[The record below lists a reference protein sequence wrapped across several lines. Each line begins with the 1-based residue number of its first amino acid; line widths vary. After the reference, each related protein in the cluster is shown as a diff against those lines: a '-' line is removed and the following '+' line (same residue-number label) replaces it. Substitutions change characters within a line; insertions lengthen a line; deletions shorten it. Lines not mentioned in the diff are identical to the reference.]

1 MQTILLASN
10 NDHKYHEMSGIF
22 AALGAAV
29 DLLRPKDI
37 GFSFDVVE
45 DGTTF
50 ADNSMVKARGLY
62 RLLGGIAAPGVTA
75 SVSPE
80 RIAEEVQHRWPGR
93 LPAVLADD
101 SGICVHAL
109 DNAPGVLSA
118 RFGSE
123 RPDPPQNDG
132 ERNALLLEVLADK
145 EDRGAHYVC
154 NAVLILDEERY
165 LQAEATWHGSVLSE
179 EIPGE
184 TGFGYDPLIYLD
196 AYGTS
201 VSRIPQEQKDRI
213 SHRAQAITMIAGGAG
228 LV

>member
-10 NDHKYHEMSGIF
+10 NAHKYREMTGIF
-22 AALGAAV
+22 SALGLQV
-29 DLLRPKDI
+29 ELLRPHDI

-45 DGTTF
+45 DGSTF
-50 ADNSMVKARGLY
+50 GDNAMAKARGLFG
-62 RLLGGIAAPGVTA
+62 LLGGIAGPGVTA
-75 SVSPE
+75 SIPPE
-80 RIAEEVQHRWPGR
+80 QIAEDARARWPEQ
-93 LPAVLADD
+93 LPPVLADD

-118 RFGSE
+118 RFGSD
-123 RPDPPQNDG
+123 RPNPPRNDS
-132 ERNALLLEVLADK
+132 ERNALLLEVLAG
-145 EDRGAHYVC
+145 EENRGAHYVC
-154 NAVLILDEERY
+154 NAVLILDGERY
-165 LQAEATWHGSVLSE
+165 LQAEAPWHGTVLPD

-184 TGFGYDPLIYLD
+184 TGFGYDPLIYLE

-213 SHRAQAITMIAGGAG
+213 SHRARAIAMITRGAG